1 MVVSEGDNESF
12 VTTTRMGAAAVI
24 VDEGGQVLL
33 VKHTYGRRNWE
44 LPGGQT
50 EPGESAEET
59 ALREVREE
67 TGLRVRAGR
76 LAGVYYEPA
85 TDMHHFVFVCRR
97 LDDSETLR
105 PDRVEISECRYW
117 TPDTLPRPISDFTVR
132 RIHDAMS
139 EEPVT
144 SIHAVPSRQW
154 FD

>member
-12 VTTTRMGAAAVI
+12 VAATRMGAAAVI
-24 VDEGGQVLL
+24 VDEGGRVLL

-76 LAGVYYEPA
+76 LAGVYYEPD
-85 TDMHHFVFVCRR
+85 TDMHHFVFVCRP
-97 LDDSETLR
+97 LDDSATLR

-117 TPDTLPRPISDFTVR
+117 GQDALPRPISDFTIR

-139 EEPVT
+139 EVSVT
-144 SIHAVPSRQW
+144 SILAVPPRQW

>member
-1 MVVSEGDNESF
+1 MVMGEGDNESF
-12 VTTTRMGAAAVI
+12 MAVTRMGAAAVI
-24 VDEGGQVLL
+24 VDEGGRVLL

-44 LPGGQT
+44 LPGGMT
-50 EPGESAEET
+50 EPGESAEVT

-67 TGLRVRAGR
+67 TGLRVRAER
-76 LAGVYYEPA
+76 LTGVYYEPE
-85 TDMHHFVFVCRR
+85 TDMHHFVFACRR

-117 TPDTLPRPISDFTVR
+117 APDALPRPISDFTVH

-139 EEPVT
+139 EVTVT
-144 SIHAVPSRQW
+144 SILAVPPRQW